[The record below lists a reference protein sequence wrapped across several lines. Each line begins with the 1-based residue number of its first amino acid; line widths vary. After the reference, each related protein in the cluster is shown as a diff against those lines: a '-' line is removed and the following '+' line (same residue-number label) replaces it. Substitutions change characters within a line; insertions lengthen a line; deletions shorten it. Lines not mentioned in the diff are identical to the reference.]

1 MTTTGR
7 TTRRIITA
15 TAIAAVSIPAFIAVS
30 APANAAT
37 TATTKLL
44 QSMAAEEK
52 LAHDVYVTLGN
63 IYHLRVLDNISASET
78 THLNRLR
85 ELMRVYGITDLTA
98 GDAVGKFDDPA
109 VQKLYDQLITQGKAS
124 FAGMVASGIAVEKL
138 DIADLDKALATKPAA
153 DITFVLKSL
162 RAGSVRHLA
171 NFQRLA

>member
-15 TAIAAVSIPAFIAVS
+15 AAIAAVSIPAFIAVS

-44 QSMAAEEK
+44 QSMAAE
-52 LAHDVYVTLGN
+52 
-63 IYHLRVLDNISASET
+63 
-78 THLNRLR
+78 
-85 ELMRVYGITDLTA
+85 
-98 GDAVGKFDDPA
+98 
-109 VQKLYDQLITQGKAS
+109 
-124 FAGMVASGIAVEKL
+124 EKL

-171 NFQRLA
+171 NFQRFA